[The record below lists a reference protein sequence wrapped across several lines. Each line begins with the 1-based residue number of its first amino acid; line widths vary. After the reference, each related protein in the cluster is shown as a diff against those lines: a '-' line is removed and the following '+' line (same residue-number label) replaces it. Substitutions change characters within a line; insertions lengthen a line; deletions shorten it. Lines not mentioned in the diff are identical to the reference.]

1 MVQLLIE
8 CRYYALFWSSFMSFA
23 SLSFIFVFL
32 PAALI
37 LYYLAPRG
45 NWRNLVLV
53 LLSLA
58 FFAWADLAHL
68 PFLVLFVLFNYGFGL
83 LIGRFLNSE
92 RVAFRKAILWAGVGG
107 NLLFLVVFKY
117 LGFLGEILDSL
128 SGGRLAIESQ
138 ALLLG
143 VSYLTFSSLSYL
155 IDLHKKVRPVEK
167 NFLNVAAYLVMFPK
181 LIQGPIALY
190 KEMEP
195 QLGQT
200 RFDSEDL
207 AWGIRR
213 FIIGLGKKV
222 LLADTLAVAANKVF
236 SVNFAKIGADAAWV
250 GLIAYSLVILFDF
263 SGYTDMALGVGR
275 MFGFRLPENF
285 NYPYISRSIT
295 DFWRRWHMS
304 LTNWFRT
311 YVFIPLEFKRR
322 RAKFLRQQSNIL
334 LVFLLT
340 GLWHGASW
348 NFVIWGAYFGLI
360 LAIEASGLSRALKK
374 LPVIL
379 QHVYTLII
387 VVFGWVFF
395 RISNPNQLPRFL
407 GALFGANGLTGT
419 QTLRS
424 LNILFYIPVL
434 LIGAVL
440 TTPLLARFET
450 LNFINS
456 KVWRVVLDILLLAL
470 LVLSLAFILSNGFK
484 AFMYARF

>member
-1 MVQLLIE
+1 M
-8 CRYYALFWSSFMSFA
+8 
-23 SLSFIFVFL
+23 
-32 PAALI
+32 
-37 LYYLAPRG
+37 
-45 NWRNLVLV
+45 VLV
-53 LLSLA
+53 MLSLA

-68 PFLVLFVLFNYGFGL
+68 PFLILFVLFNYGCGL
-83 LIGRFLNSE
+83 VIGRLIQHPNASL
-92 RVAFRKAILWAGVGG
+92 RRALLWVGVGA
-107 NLLFLVVFKY
+107 NLFFLIYFKY
-117 LGFLGEILDSL
+117 LGFFGDILAGL
-128 SGGRLAIESQ
+128 TRGRIDIQAQ

-143 VSYLTFSSLSYL
+143 ISYLTFSSLSYL
-155 IDLHKKVRPVEK
+155 IDVHKKVRPAERNLLKVS
-167 NFLNVAAYLVMFPK
+167 AYLLTFPK
-181 LIQGPIALY
+181 LVQGPIALY
-190 KEMEP
+190 REMEP
-195 QLGQT
+195 QLGEA
-200 RFDSEDL
+200 RFDVDEF

-236 SVNFAKIGADAAWV
+236 STNFARIGADVAWV

-263 SGYTDMALGVGR
+263 SGYTDMALGIGR

-334 LVFLLT
+334 VVFLLT

-374 LPVIL
+374 LPVFL
-379 QHVYTLII
+379 QHFYTLMI

-395 RISNPNQLPRFL
+395 RVASLNQLPSFF

-424 LNILFYIPVL
+424 LNILFYLPVL
-434 LIGAVL
+434 LIGAVFA
-440 TTPLLARFET
+440 TPLLACFEA
-450 LNFINS
+450 LNFIDS
-456 KVWRVVLDILLLAL
+456 KAWRVVLDVLHLSL
-470 LVLSLAFILSNGFK
+470 LVLSLAFILSNGFQ